1 MSALTQT
8 HPYRLE
14 SSEKHAEAFKLRL
27 AGHDYAYISEKLGYA
42 GGGSVHYAIT
52 SELEK
57 RIGPYR
63 EEYRQL
69 ILAREEAMWLKAYAK
84 FEASEEINLDLID
97 KLLRILDRM
106 AKHAGLAAPKVQINV
121 GAEDDGDAEPV
132 DVSTPAPKSSPA
144 DQIQSLLDKL
154 RSRAAEQAKPL
165 DVIDH
170 EPGVQNR
177 TPETNGHN
185 GSESCNPDQ

>member
-1 MSALTQT
+1 MSQLATY
-8 HPYRLE
+8 PDRLE
-14 SSEKHAEAFKLRL
+14 EADKHAQVFKLRI
-27 AGHDYAYISEKLGYA
+27 AGWDFPSIAQKLGYA
-42 GGGSVHYAIT
+42 SKSGAYEAIKA
-52 SELEK
+52 ELK
-57 RIGPYR
+57 RRLWDQVDYYR
-63 EEYRQL
+63 NIL
-69 ILAREEAMWLKAYAK
+69 IARDEAIWLKTYAK
-84 FEASEEINLDLID
+84 FEASEEIDLALVD
-97 KLLRILDRM
+97 SLLKILDRM